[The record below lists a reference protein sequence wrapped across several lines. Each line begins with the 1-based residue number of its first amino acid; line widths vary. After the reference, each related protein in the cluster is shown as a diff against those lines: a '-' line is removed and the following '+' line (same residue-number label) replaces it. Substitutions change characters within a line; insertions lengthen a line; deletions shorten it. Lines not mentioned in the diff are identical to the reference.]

1 MTYEYIIRTCFYFSR
16 ICPLLPDIQC
26 LKIIILCILSSF
38 LVVSSRKVY
47 LILVTFFWQFWNCF
61 FLLFIS
67 CVLERTLGIIII
79 IIFFFSEQA
88 GCWWVGGCVSACPVL
103 PIPIFYSSWWL
114 KRQTMSCFEKA
125 AVRMQG
131 LVYYY
136 FKNNDLENTALS
148 HFAQM
153 KIRDKY
159 MDVAQR
165 LN

>member
-1 MTYEYIIRTCFYFSR
+1 MNISSGLVCFYFSR

-26 LKIIILCILSSF
+26 LEIIILCILSSF

-67 CVLERTLGIIII
+67 CVLERTLGIIITI
-79 IIFFFSEQA
+79 IIFFSEHA
-88 GCWWVGGCVSACPVL
+88 GCWWVGSCMSACPVL
-103 PIPIFYSSWWL
+103 PIPIFYYSWWL
-114 KRQTMSCFEKA
+114 KRQTMSCLEKA

>member
-79 IIFFFSEQA
+79 IIIFFFWTGRLLMSRWLRECLPSA
-88 GCWWVGGCVSACPVL
+88 PNSYLLFLMVAEKTDNVLLRKGCC
-103 PIPIFYSSWWL
+103 
-114 KRQTMSCFEKA
+114 
-125 AVRMQG
+125 
-131 LVYYY
+131 
-136 FKNNDLENTALS
+136 ENARTCL
-148 HFAQM
+148 
-153 KIRDKY
+153 
-159 MDVAQR
+159 
-165 LN
+165 LLL

>member
-1 MTYEYIIRTCFYFSR
+1 
-16 ICPLLPDIQC
+16 
-26 LKIIILCILSSF
+26 
-38 LVVSSRKVY
+38 
-47 LILVTFFWQFWNCF
+47 
-61 FLLFIS
+61 
-67 CVLERTLGIIII
+67 
-79 IIFFFSEQA
+79 
-88 GCWWVGGCVSACPVL
+88 
-103 PIPIFYSSWWL
+103 
-114 KRQTMSCFEKA
+114 MSCFEKA